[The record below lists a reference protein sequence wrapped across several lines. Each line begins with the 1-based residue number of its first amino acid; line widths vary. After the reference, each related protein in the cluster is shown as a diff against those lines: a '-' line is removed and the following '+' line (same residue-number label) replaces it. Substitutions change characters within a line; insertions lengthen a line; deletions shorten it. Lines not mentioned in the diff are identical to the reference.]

1 MDEVKN
7 VIELYIMAAS
17 IFLLAILLI
26 VLPFRLT
33 WRGKTIVLLSGTA
46 LSLFTYKYSV
56 KLFGTD
62 KKIVGAGTGLNS
74 GVVSTEL
81 DGEAVVKVN

>member
-1 MDEVKN
+1 
-7 VIELYIMAAS
+7 
-17 IFLLAILLI
+17 
-26 VLPFRLT
+26 
-33 WRGKTIVLLSGTA
+33 
-46 LSLFTYKYSV
+46 V

-81 DGEAVVKVN
+81 DRKVVVKVN

>member
-1 MDEVKN
+1 MDEVEN

-17 IFLLAILLI
+17 VFLLAILLTI
-26 VLPFRLT
+26 LPFRLT
-33 WRGKTIVLLSGTA
+33 WKGKTIVLLSGTA
-46 LSLFTYKYSV
+46 LSLFTYKYSL

-74 GVVSTEL
+74 GVVSTAL
-81 DGEAVVKVN
+81 DRKAVVKVN